1 LWSRLFGNG
10 IAFGGNN
17 SSEDFGNLSFMESTR
32 DEFKKQ
38 LRELRIAKVSYK
50 SLALWLQ
57 RIHIMKKEGMSDQ
70 EITERLERNH

>member
-1 LWSRLFGNG
+1 MS
-10 IAFGGNN
+10 
-17 SSEDFGNLSFMESTR
+17 R

-70 EITERLERNH
+70 EITERLQRNH